1 MSSVLVAFTMLVD
14 STADSLTGSFQSEFE
29 KIEPEGCQV
38 SRKGTIALKELIY
51 DFV

>member
-1 MSSVLVAFTMLVD
+1 MNLVLDALVMLED
-14 STADSLTGSFQSEFE
+14 STAGYLMCSFQRECE

-38 SRKGTIALKELIY
+38 PRKGIIALKELIY

>member
-1 MSSVLVAFTMLVD
+1 MSSVLVAFTMLED